1 MNAESETIM
10 GITVNADRIKVYEKP
25 SEFSEVVCEI
35 KKDTFLLIDEK
46 DSTDDFYSICTETG
60 IMGFCMKMF
69 VELK

>member
-10 GITVNADRIKVYEKP
+10 GITVNADRIKVYKKP

-60 IMGFCMKMF
+60 IMGFCMKIF